1 MPALDEQERAEWTTE
16 MNCTSPTATTA
27 NSPFSLGNYSQP
39 TAVNVAAEAA
49 ESLQIFA
56 DQLQNQIAAVGDTK
70 AADVPLALLFSV
82 LKSRAT
88 IRRDVAAVKE
98 GRR

>member
-1 MPALDEQERAEWTTE
+1 MYST
-16 MNCTSPTATTA
+16 TATTSFA
-27 NSPFSLGNYSQP
+27 NSVFPLGNYSQP